1 MRRMLTSSPVSRGP
15 LILMPATLYVVA
27 TPIGNLADISA
38 RAIEVLESVE
48 LIACEDTRTTRR
60 LLSRHGI
67 RTRTISYHEH
77 NENQRAPQLVKRLRA
92 GEDLALVSDAGTPG
106 VSDPGYRLL
115 AAARESGIPVRAV
128 PGPSAPIAALS
139 VSGLPTSSFC
149 FFGFLPSRGAAR
161 TKAIES
167 LASVTHTT
175 ILFESTRRAP
185 ALLEELSRRL
195 GPRPAFLAREMT
207 KVHEEHRNG
216 TLIELALWAREK
228 SLKGELTLI
237 IGPAE
242 RKTRSSLTP
251 DEIANRFSELTAE
264 GRKRREA
271 VKILARET
279 GLSSRLLYHQLLGS
293 GSK

>member
-1 MRRMLTSSPVSRGP
+1 ML
-15 LILMPATLYVVA
+15 ATLYVVA

-38 RAIEVLESVE
+38 RALEVLESVK

-77 NENQRAPQLVKRLRA
+77 NEHQRAPQLVKRLHS

-106 VSDPGYRLL
+106 ISDPGYRLV
-115 AAARESGIPVRAV
+115 AAARESGVPVRTV

-149 FFGFLPSRGAAR
+149 FWGFLPSHGAAR
-161 TKAIES
+161 AKAIES
-167 LASVTHTT
+167 LASVPHTT
-175 ILFESTRRAP
+175 ILFESARRAP
-185 ALLEELSRRL
+185 ALLEALSQRL
-195 GPRPAFLAREMT
+195 GSRPAFLAREMT
-207 KVHEEHRNG
+207 KVHEEHQNG
-216 TLIELALWAREK
+216 TLTELAVWAREK

-242 RKTRSSLTP
+242 ADVRSALTP
-251 DEIANRFSELTAE
+251 GEIAKRYSELTAE
-264 GRKRREA
+264 GMKRREA
-271 VKILARET
+271 VKLLARET
-279 GLSSRLLYHQLLGS
+279 GLPTRLLYHQLLGP

>member
-1 MRRMLTSSPVSRGP
+1 
-15 LILMPATLYVVA
+15 
-27 TPIGNLADISA
+27 
-38 RAIEVLESVE
+38 VLESVK

-77 NENQRAPQLVKRLRA
+77 NEHQRAPQLVKRLHT

-106 VSDPGYRLL
+106 ISDPGYRLV
-115 AAARESGIPVRAV
+115 AAARENAIPVRAV

-149 FFGFLPSRGAAR
+149 FLGFLPSHGAAR

-175 ILFESTRRAP
+175 ILFESARRAP
-185 ALLEELSRRL
+185 ALLEVLSQRL

-207 KVHEEHRNG
+207 KVHEEHRSG
-216 TLIELALWAREK
+216 SLSELAEWAHEI

-237 IGPAE
+237 LGPAE
-242 RKTRSSLTP
+242 AETRPSLTP
-251 DEIANRFSELTAE
+251 EEIAKRYSELTAE
-264 GRKRREA
+264 GMKRREA

-279 GLSSRLLYHQLLGS
+279 GLPSRLLYHQLLGS
-293 GSK
+293 GSE